1 MPDHSHVKTAGS
13 FRRIKVNR
21 DNCTGC
27 RLCLQ
32 ICGLMHFDEINPK
45 KAAMRVEAKFPDP
58 GKYRPYVCT
67 QCGKCAE
74 ACPLGAISRAEN
86 GAYVVDKDKCDNCG
100 ACVTACPFGVV
111 FQHPDLKYVIICDFC
126 MMCTEMC
133 NTRAIVPW
141 ERAEA
146 APAAKGVARG

>member
-1 MPDHSHVKTAGS
+1 MSPKTSISATDS
-13 FRRIKVNR
+13 YLRIKVSR
-21 DNCTGC
+21 DQCTGC

-32 ICGLMHFDEINPK
+32 VCGLMHFDEINPK

-74 ACPLGAISRAEN
+74 ACPVGAISQN
-86 GAYVVDKDKCDNCG
+86 DKGAFIVDKAKCDNCG

-111 FQHPDLKYVIICDFC
+111 FQHPSLDFVIICDFC
-126 MMCTEMC
+126 MICTEMC
-133 NTRAIVPW
+133 NTGAIVPW
-141 ERAEA
+141 MRKAAAGDAEA
-146 APAAKGVARG
+146 ARG

>member
-1 MPDHSHVKTAGS
+1 MADTPAGTAQDY
-13 FRRIKVNR
+13 FLRIKVNR
-21 DNCTGC
+21 DHCTGC

-32 ICGLMHFDEINPK
+32 VCGLMHFDEINPK

-58 GKYRPYVCT
+58 GKFRPYVCT

-74 ACPLGAISRAEN
+74 ACPVGAISRNER
-86 GAYVVDKDKCDNCG
+86 GAYIVDKDKCDNCG
-100 ACVTACPFGVV
+100 ACVLACPFGVV
-111 FQHPDLKYVIICDFC
+111 FQHPDLKFVIICDFC

-141 ERAEA
+141 QREA
-146 APAAKGVARG
+146 APAAAKGVAHG

>member
-1 MPDHSHVKTAGS
+1 MTTKPQNRAAGGQL
-13 FRRIKVNR
+13 RIKVNR
-21 DNCTGC
+21 DKCTGC

-32 ICGLMHFDEINPK
+32 ICGLDHFKEINPK

-74 ACPLGAISRAEN
+74 VCPLGAITRNEI
-86 GAYVVDKDKCDNCG
+86 GAYIVDVEKCDNCG
-100 ACVTACPFGVV
+100 TCVPVCPFGVV
-111 FQHPDLKYVIICDFC
+111 FQHPDVDHVIICDFC

-133 NTRAIVPW
+133 NTGAIVPW
-141 ERAEA
+141 ERQAESREE
-146 APAAKGVARG
+146 VSRG